1 MYKLIQFGRRLT
13 LELLY
18 CVFDIIIIIVVD
30 VVVIIILCLWS
41 DYYIVS
47 GLIIIIIL
55 CLWFNNFISISHLW
69 FNYYHYYN
77 VVLLLYCVFGL
88 IIIIIVCLWSDFNHY
103 CGVIIILSLVW
114 LLSLL
119 LYCVFGLITIII
131 ILSLVSLLSLLYC
144 GVIITMCLW
153 SDYYYYYFVSLVWL
167 LLFLYCV
174 FCLIIITILY
184 LWSDYYYYH
193 HYHYYYYCVWSDY
206 YIVFGL
212 MMIIITLSLVWLQ
225 LQLTSSEMFKDLAFI
240 AVGGPSWD
248 QQPVFQWSRS
258 DFNATSH
265 LGQPDLWK
273 FSPFPFNWTA
283 IFNGLWYCAKE
294 SKTLSAGWD
303 FIICHAEAF
312 LKVR

>member
-1 MYKLIQFGRRLT
+1 MSLVW
-13 LELLY
+13 LLSLLFY
-18 CVFDIIIIIVVD
+18 CIF
-30 VVVIIILCLWS
+30 
-41 DYYIVS
+41 
-47 GLIIIIIL
+47 GLIIIIIVIIVFGL
-55 CLWFNNFISISHLW
+55 IIIITILWC
-69 FNYYHYYN
+69 YYYI
-77 VVLLLYCVFGL
+77 VSLVWLLLLYCVFGL
-88 IIIIIVCLWSDFNHY
+88 IIIII
-103 CGVIIILSLVW
+103 
-114 LLSLL
+114 
-119 LYCVFGLITIII
+119 III
-131 ILSLVSLLSLLYC
+131 IL
-144 GVIITMCLW
+144 CL
-153 SDYYYYYFVSLVWL
+153 
-167 LLFLYCV
+167 
-174 FCLIIITILY
+174 
-184 LWSDYYYYH
+184 
-193 HYHYYYYCVWSDY
+193 WSDY

-294 SKTLSAGWD
+294 SKSLSAGWD
-303 FIICHAEAF
+303 FMICHAEAF